1 MFPQHRVTSG
11 RITAG
16 AAAEVAK
23 EATSEAAPASSGGL
37 GGVFESLKE
46 KFRPEQS
53 TQSAADSAQQ
63 AEGNPSP
70 PPELT
75 SAIEADTDKTSDQ
88 PATEA
93 LIEGEHK

>member
-1 MFPQHRVTSG
+1 M
-11 RITAG
+11 
-16 AAAEVAK
+16 AK
-23 EATSEAAPASSGGL
+23 EATSEAAPTSSGGL
-37 GGVFESLKE
+37 GGFFESLKE
-46 KFRPEQS
+46 KFQPEQS
-53 TQSAADSAQQ
+53 TQSTADSAQQAPEQSTADSAQQ